1 MRFLPVSRSSPRIRY
16 FNSIF
21 FINIFIILLV
31 FAAFFPALISPS
43 GLTVALPKVIASES
57 ISQKGLVVTILADNT
72 IFFEDKKI
80 SAGSLKSVF
89 LKQKPGFQ
97 VLIKA
102 DGRAQVAS
110 LVEVWDISRQVGCRQ
125 ISIATDD

>member
-1 MRFLPVSRSSPRIRY
+1 MRFLPVSRPSPQVRY

-31 FAAFFPALISPS
+31 LAVFFPALISPS

-110 LVEVWDISRQVGCRQ
+110 LVEVWDISRQAGCRQ
-125 ISIATDD
+125 VSIATDD